1 MFRFVVH
8 RLRWLA
14 CIPGAPQ
21 FFDALL
27 LAHTALFHRERL
39 AAMEEIEAAALRLP
53 GVRLRVHRLG
63 GVEFFTGDREL
74 GHLHGNG
81 LLDVFA
87 GRELA
92 AALVNDGRA
101 EWHHVFGPSAWVSC
115 WVRGREDI
123 AGATELLRAAFAN
136 GCESAAP
143 RNPQSAAACRSA

>member
-1 MFRFVVH
+1 MFRFVVR

-14 CIPGAPQ
+14 RIPGAPQ

-27 LAHTALFHRERL
+27 LAHTAIFHRERL

-63 GVEFFTGDREL
+63 GVEFFAGAREL

-81 LLDVFA
+81 LLDVNA

-92 AALVNDGRA
+92 AALVGAGRA
-101 EWHHVFGPSAWVSC
+101 EWHHVFGPSAWVSR
-115 WVRGREDI
+115 WVRGRGEVAD
-123 AGATELLRAAFAN
+123 ASALLRAAFSEIRKLALPTPT
-136 GCESAAP
+136 S
-143 RNPQSAAACRSA
+143 